1 MLWGTNVLK
10 VEVTKPCSKCG
21 IVQPLSQYA
30 IARKNDDGTYG
41 YRSDCKTCTK
51 KLNQIRTRLRKQNPL
66 PSSDYC
72 CPICGRTEEE
82 LKASGQFSDRTIWAA
97 DHDHETNKFR
107 AYLCNIC
114 NQAIGRLGD
123 DTELLLGAYKYLTE
137 YVAPEGPLEKFIKD

>member
-1 MLWGTNVLK
+1 MLWGNNVLK

-72 CPICGRTEEE
+72 CPICKRTEEE
-82 LKASGQFSDRTIWAA
+82 LKASGQFPDRTIWVV
-97 DHDHETNKFR
+97 DHDHETEEFR
-107 AYLCNIC
+107 AYICNIC
-114 NQAIGRLGD
+114 NQAIGRFD
-123 DTELLLGAYKYLTE
+123 DNPDLILSAYKYLTE
-137 YVAPEGPLEKFIKD
+137 YVAPKGPLEKFIKD